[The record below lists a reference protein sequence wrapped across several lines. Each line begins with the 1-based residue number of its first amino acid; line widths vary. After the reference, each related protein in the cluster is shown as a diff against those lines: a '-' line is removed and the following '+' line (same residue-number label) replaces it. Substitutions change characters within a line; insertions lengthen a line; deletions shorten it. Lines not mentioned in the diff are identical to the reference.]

1 MRTHK
6 GFIEPAAPDKGSGE
20 STGSHRS
27 ALASTEEALIDP
39 APLDEEHKAALWL
52 YAEALRERR
61 SDGMLAD
68 IEPPPR
74 AL

>member
-1 MRTHK
+1 MIGELQRT
-6 GFIEPAAPDKGSGE
+6 IAQAV
-20 STGSHRS
+20 
-27 ALASTEEALIDP
+27 LAGASVAEIEEALIDP